1 MANSDS
7 DGYYL
12 FLLGGL
18 TILLVSYPVFLL
30 QEEIFGVVTLHIA
43 ISATLILSVW
53 SLVGKKKSFI
63 LGIVL
68 AGLSIL
74 VNLIEFQFEHRLIT
88 VARIVIQFLF
98 FSLTLWIAVDHVMFG
113 DRIDLNRI
121 VGAIC
126 IYLLMGIIWSIAYSV
141 VNMVYPG
148 SFQGLKSSAIDRQNS
163 ELIYF
168 SFITLTTLGYGD
180 ITPIKPVARTLA
192 YFEAI
197 AGQFYLAV
205 MVAGLVGA
213 YIARNNSA
221 MTTKHDDTVDK
232 DSVEHRH
239 D

>member
-1 MANSDS
+1 MANPDS
-7 DGYYL
+7 HGNYL

-18 TILLVSYPVFLL
+18 TILLISYPMFLMHAD
-30 QEEIFGVVTLHIA
+30 IFGVVSLHIA
-43 ISATLILSVW
+43 ISITLILSVW
-53 SLVGKKKSFI
+53 SLVGKKKSFVF
-63 LGIVL
+63 GIML

-74 VNLIEFQFEHRLIT
+74 VNLIEFQFEHRLIML
-88 VARIVIQFLF
+88 ARIAIQFLF
-98 FSLTLWIAVDHVMFG
+98 FSLTLWIAVEHVMFG

-121 VGAIC
+121 VGTIC
-126 IYLLMGIIWSIAYSV
+126 IYLLIGIIWSIAYSV
-141 VNMVYPG
+141 LNMVYPG
-148 SFQGLKSSAIDRQNS
+148 SFRGLDSSAIDRQNS

-180 ITPIKPVARTLA
+180 IIPIKPVARTLA

-213 YIARNNSA
+213 RIARNTSA
-221 MTTKHDDTVDK
+221 KTTEPDTTER
-232 DSVEHRH
+232 DSVQHRP